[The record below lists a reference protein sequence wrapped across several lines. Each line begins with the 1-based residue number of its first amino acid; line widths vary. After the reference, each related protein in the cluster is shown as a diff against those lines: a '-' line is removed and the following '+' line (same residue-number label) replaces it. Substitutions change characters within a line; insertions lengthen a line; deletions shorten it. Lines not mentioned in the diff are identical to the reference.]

1 MIHSVVRALVL
12 GLLVPRRL
20 VWSLVI
26 GGEVLQKA
34 CSTFEIE
41 ARAGIFLRR
50 IHGGSQQLLH
60 RSLGPLELA
69 LQLSVRLVGPLAV
82 GMEILKKAAPFFEIE
97 VFAEIFHRGIHSGG
111 LRVNE

>member
-1 MIHSVVRALVL
+1 ML

-41 ARAGIFLRR
+41 ARAGIFLGRIHGGSRKLIHSVVGSLVLDLLLPRRMVWSLVVGGEVLKKTCSTFGIGALAGIFLRR
-50 IHGGSQQLLH
+50 IHGGN
-60 RSLGPLELA
+60 
-69 LQLSVRLVGPLAV
+69 
-82 GMEILKKAAPFFEIE
+82 
-97 VFAEIFHRGIHSGG
+97 
-111 LRVNE
+111 LRVIE